1 MDRRCHCLLHLEE
14 KKGKKRRKEKKGD
27 KKKKKNKVSKRKK
40 IKEQQNKRLM
50 DGRKSD
56 FYNGNQLVHL
66 VHRVHS

>member
-14 KKGKKRRKEKKGD
+14 KRENKGKKNGN
-27 KKKKKNKVSKRKK
+27 KKKKKDNKVSKRKK

-50 DGRKSD
+50 DGRKLD
-56 FYNGNQLVHL
+56 FYNSNQLVHL

>member
-1 MDRRCHCLLHLEE
+1 
-14 KKGKKRRKEKKGD
+14 
-27 KKKKKNKVSKRKK
+27 K

>member
-1 MDRRCHCLLHLEE
+1 MDRHCHCLLHLEE
-14 KKGKKRRKEKKGD
+14 KREKKGKKKKEY
-27 KKKKKNKVSKRKK
+27 KVKRKK

-66 VHRVHS
+66 VHCVHS

>member
-14 KKGKKRRKEKKGD
+14 KREKKGKKGN
-27 KKKKKNKVSKRKK
+27 KKKKEYKVSQRKK